1 MKFSKNWINDYVS
14 IHKKENIENL
24 LTQLG
29 LEVDDVKKLVKI
41 ILLISNSHLIGVTVY
56 QSMEHLEI

>member
-1 MKFSKNWINDYVS
+1 MKFSKNWINDYIS
-14 IHKKENIENL
+14 IHKKENIENI

-29 LEVDDVKKLVKI
+29 LEVDDVKKLVMI

-56 QSMEHLEI
+56 QFMEHLEI

>member
-29 LEVDDVKKLVKI
+29 LEVDD
-41 ILLISNSHLIGVTVY
+41 
-56 QSMEHLEI
+56 